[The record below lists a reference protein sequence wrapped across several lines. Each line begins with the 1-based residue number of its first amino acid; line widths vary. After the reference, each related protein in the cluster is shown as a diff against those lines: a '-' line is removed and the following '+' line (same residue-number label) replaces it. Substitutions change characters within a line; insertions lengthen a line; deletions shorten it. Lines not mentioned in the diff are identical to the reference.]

1 MGRARRRRGRTRRL
15 HDVTSHA
22 KAANARPGIKE
33 HSIVRV
39 LATRQR
45 RGVQILPRTHRI
57 IMLFPVSGGR
67 APLLLRFAAHASA
80 RHLLEIERVSVDRA
94 TIRTFIIVVIRVL
107 LLGEGSRATIS
118 QNIALIVM
126 FTALSIL
133 LRRGP
138 G

>member
-22 KAANARPGIKE
+22 KAAYARPGIKE
-33 HSIVRV
+33 HSILRV
-39 LATRQR
+39 LAARQR

-57 IMLFPVSGGR
+57 IMLFSVAGSC
-67 APLLLRFAAHASA
+67 ATLLLLFAAHASA
-80 RHLLEIERVSVDRA
+80 HHLFEIERVSVDRA
-94 TIRTFIIVVIRVL
+94 TIRTFIIGVIRV
-107 LLGEGSRATIS
+107 LLGEGSRTTIS
-118 QNIALIVM
+118 LNIALIVM
-126 FTALSIL
+126 FTGLSIL